1 MSDWSSSF
9 DLLTRTTGAAST
21 TGTTPSKVDDTYYTN
36 ENYTGEP
43 REKVKDNSTLT
54 FEDMLLLMV
63 TQLQNQTIDNQT
75 DTSEMMNQLMQMTV
89 MQALTDVSTQV
100 EELTLANVMAYSA
113 SLVGKEV
120 TVGVLDENGDIQ
132 EIVGT
137 VTATGTYD
145 GQQVIFMGDKSYT
158 LNSIMAVGR
167 LPEKVEGG
175 DDEKDP
181 DNNVEGGEDVPEAGG
196 KPEGE
201 TPPVEGS
208 GDAEQTPEPPE
219 NNNGEGGTDSA
230 GSENGSVA
238 GI

>member
-1 MSDWSSSF
+1 M
-9 DLLTRTTGAAST
+9 
-21 TGTTPSKVDDTYYTN
+21 K
-36 ENYTGEP
+36 E
-43 REKVKDNSTLT
+43 NSTLT

-158 LNSIMAVGR
+158 LNSIMAEGR

>member
-43 REKVKDNSTLT
+43 REKVRDNSTLT

>member
-1 MSDWSSSF
+1 MSEWSSAF
-9 DLLTRTTGAAST
+9 DIANRTNYYNSNS
-21 TGTTPSKVDDTYYTN
+21 SKAVDETYQTYP
-36 ENYTGEP
+36 NYKPET
-43 REKVKDNSTLT
+43 EKVKDNSSLT
-54 FEDMLLLMV
+54 FDDMLLLMV

-120 TVGVLDENGDIQ
+120 TVGVLDEKGNIQ

-167 LPEKVEGG
+167 LPEKVEEDG
-175 DDEKDP
+175 EKDP
-181 DNNVEGGEDVPEAGG
+181 DDDKVEGGEDVPGTG
-196 KPEGE
+196 DNPDGE
-201 TPPVEGS
+201 TPPPVEGS

-219 NNNGEGGTDSA
+219 NNNGEGETGTA

>member
-1 MSDWSSSF
+1 
-9 DLLTRTTGAAST
+9 
-21 TGTTPSKVDDTYYTN
+21 
-36 ENYTGEP
+36 
-43 REKVKDNSTLT
+43 
-54 FEDMLLLMV
+54 
-63 TQLQNQTIDNQT
+63 
-75 DTSEMMNQLMQMTV
+75 MTV

>member
-1 MSDWSSSF
+1 MSEWSSAF
-9 DLLTRTTGAAST
+9 DIANRTNYYNSNS
-21 TGTTPSKVDDTYYTN
+21 SKAVDETYQTYP
-36 ENYTGEP
+36 NYKPET
-43 REKVKDNSTLT
+43 EKVKDNSSLT
-54 FEDMLLLMV
+54 FDDMLLLMV

-100 EELTLANVMAYSA
+100 EELTLANVMSYSA

-120 TVGVLDENGDIQ
+120 TVGVLDEKGNIQ

-167 LPEKVEGG
+167 LPEKVEGDG
-175 DDEKDP
+175 EKDP
-181 DNNVEGGEDVPEAGG
+181 DDDKVEGGEDVPGTG
-196 KPEGE
+196 DNPDGE
-201 TPPVEGS
+201 TPPPVEGS

-219 NNNGEGGTDSA
+219 NNNGEGETGAA

>member
-1 MSDWSSSF
+1 MSEWSSAF
-9 DLLTRTTGAAST
+9 DIANRTNYYNS
-21 TGTTPSKVDDTYYTN
+21 SKAVDETYQTYP
-36 ENYTGEP
+36 NYKPET
-43 REKVKDNSTLT
+43 EKVKDNSTLT

-208 GDAEQTPEPPE
+208 
-219 NNNGEGGTDSA
+219 
-230 GSENGSVA
+230 
-238 GI
+238 

>member
-1 MSDWSSSF
+1 MSEWSSAF
-9 DLLTRTTGAAST
+9 DIANRNNYYAS
-21 TGTTPSKVDDTYYTN
+21 SKAVDETYQTYP
-36 ENYTGEP
+36 NYKPET
-43 REKVKDNSTLT
+43 EKVKDNSSLT

-89 MQALTDVSTQV
+89 MQALTDMSTQV
-100 EELTLANVMAYSA
+100 EELTLANVMSYSA

-175 DDEKDP
+175 DNEKDP
-181 DNNVEGGEDVPEAGG
+181 DNSVEGGGDVPETGG
-196 KPEGE
+196 EPDGE
-201 TPPVEGS
+201 TPPVDGA
-208 GDAEQTPEPPE
+208 GDTEQTPEPPE
-219 NNNGEGGTDSA
+219 NNNGEGGTESA

>member
-1 MSDWSSSF
+1 MSEWSSAF
-9 DLLTRTTGAAST
+9 DIANRTNYYNS
-21 TGTTPSKVDDTYYTN
+21 SKAVDETYQTYP
-36 ENYTGEP
+36 NYKPET
-43 REKVKDNSTLT
+43 EKVKDNSTLT
-54 FEDMLLLMV
+54 FEDML
-63 TQLQNQTIDNQT
+63 LQNQTIDNQT

>member
-1 MSDWSSSF
+1 MSEWSSAF
-9 DLLTRTTGAAST
+9 DIANRTNYYNS
-21 TGTTPSKVDDTYYTN
+21 SKAVDETYQTYP
-36 ENYTGEP
+36 NYKPET
-43 REKVKDNSTLT
+43 EKVKDNSTLT

-75 DTSEMMNQLMQMTV
+75 DTSEMMNQIIQMTV